1 MDPDATLRRMVR
13 AMAEGDRDEAL
24 DAMDDLRGWL
34 MAGGFLPE
42 RAAEEMIARDRED
55 A

>member
-1 MDPDATLRRMVR
+1 MDPNATLRMMVR

-24 DAMDDLRGWL
+24 DAMDNLRDWL